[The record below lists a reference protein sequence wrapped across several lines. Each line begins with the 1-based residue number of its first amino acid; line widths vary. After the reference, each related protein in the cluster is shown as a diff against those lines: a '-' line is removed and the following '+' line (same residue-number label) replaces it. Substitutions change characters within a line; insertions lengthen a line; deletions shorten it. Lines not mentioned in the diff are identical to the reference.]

1 MDKNKEMIFL
11 ITKQEKNDS
20 LSSTSS
26 NYESTQLYSFNP
38 FKSFQ
43 NKSFNCIRNKK
54 INHNFLT
61 LKRSL
66 QFNNK
71 LRKTQF
77 DSLLK
82 KCKSKFFKSVN
93 ECLRN
98 YTNFKFPRIP
108 QDIITN
114 IKIEENKIIINK
126 TLYDIYKKF
135 NIDIEKEYSDLPEN
149 KQKNIKIFIN
159 LKISELYN
167 YYIESKHYLKDY
179 FHILKKK
186 KKNFSILFNFAAHN
200 FISYYL
206 ESKGNRT
213 KRIFKTTKRRRNFN
227 SFIEK
232 KFKNRIFNIS
242 KIKRREKIFIN
253 N

>member
-1 MDKNKEMIFL
+1 MRKN
-11 ITKQEKNDS
+11 
-20 LSSTSS
+20 
-26 NYESTQLYSFNP
+26 
-38 FKSFQ
+38 
-43 NKSFNCIRNKK
+43 
-54 INHNFLT
+54 
-61 LKRSL
+61 
-66 QFNNK
+66 
-71 LRKTQF
+71 QF
-77 DSLLK
+77 DTLLK
-82 KCKSKFFKSVN
+82 KCKSIFFKSVN

-114 IKIEENKIIINK
+114 IKIEENKIILNK

-179 FHILKKK
+179 FHILKKEG
-186 KKNFSILFNFAAHN
+186 KNFSILFNFAAHN